1 MATDQEALADA
12 VRARDALKAWLL
24 TKAYPI
30 WWREGYD
37 HAHGGFQE
45 KLNGDGSPVAGSPR
59 RARVQPRQVFS
70 YAVAGELGW
79 KGPWREAVQSGLDWY
94 LTHYTRPDGLFRTLV
109 AADGAPLDDKVDLY
123 DQAFGLFALATAHGA
138 LGEPADLATRAA
150 NLRDRLKAEL
160 GHPLAGF
167 EESDPRTLPL
177 LSNPHMHMFEASLAW
192 TESKGGDADGK
203 WRALADEIAGLAL
216 SKFID
221 PKSGGL
227 REFFD
232 GDWNPA
238 PGVEGR
244 IVEPGHQ
251 FEWAWLLLRWGKI
264 AGRADAA
271 VAARRMIEIGEGP
284 GVDAARGVAMNQL
297 LDDMSV
303 HDANARL
310 WPQTERI
317 KAFAQLAVDSNAA
330 ADWQGAVRGVRGLMK
345 YFSTDLSPGLWR
357 DRYLAD
363 GSFVEEPAPAS
374 SFYHIVC
381 AVLELD
387 RAVKAAGG

>member
-1 MATDQEALADA
+1 MTTDREALAKA
-12 VRARDALKAWLL
+12 AKARDDLKTWLL
-24 TKAYPI
+24 NDAYPI
-30 WWREGYD
+30 WWARGYD
-37 HAHGGFQE
+37 HARGGFQE
-45 KLNGDGSPVAGSPR
+45 KLTLDGEPVEAPR

-79 KGPWREAVQSGLDWY
+79 DGPWREAVKAGLDWY
-94 LTHYTRPDGLFRTLV
+94 LAHYTRPDGLFRTLV
-109 AADGAPLDDKVDLY
+109 AADGAPLDDKVELY
-123 DQAFGLFALATAHGA
+123 DQAFGLFALATAYGA
-138 LGEPADLATRAA
+138 LGEPADLATRAVTI
-150 NLRDRLKAEL
+150 REQLKAQL
-160 GHPLAGF
+160 GHPMGGF

-177 LSNPHMHMFEASLAW
+177 LSNPHMHLFEASLAW
-192 TESKGGDADGK
+192 AESKGGDADGG
-203 WRALADEIAGLAL
+203 WRALADEIANLAL
-216 SKFID
+216 TRFID

-232 GDWNPA
+232 GDWNAA

-251 FEWAWLLLRWGKI
+251 FEWAWLLLRWAKI
-264 AGRADAA
+264 AGRPDARK
-271 VAARRMIEIGEGP
+271 AARRMIDIGEGP
-284 GVDAARGVAMNQL
+284 GVDPKRGVAMNQL

-303 HDANARL
+303 HDDAARL

-317 KAFAQLAVDSNAA
+317 KAFAQLARNSGAA
-330 ADWQGAVRGVRGLMK
+330 ADWDGAVRGVRGLEK
-345 YFSTDLSPGLWR
+345 YFDVPTPGLWR

-363 GSFVEEPAPAS
+363 GRFVDEPVPAS

-381 AVLELD
+381 AILELD